1 MNRDEDFIEVYGEY
15 ISLKELGVATL
26 ISSALAFTFYFIT
39 PYIARSLGMANV
51 VGGLTVTLGVVGATL
66 GFVISLF
73 MTKVKRVVEEG

>member
-1 MNRDEDFIEVYGEY
+1 MNHDEDFIEVYGEY

-26 ISSALAFTFYFIT
+26 ISSVLAFTFYFIT